1 MLTVYG
7 LKNCDTC
14 RKARKWLDA
23 KKITHR
29 FIDVRDDGVA
39 PAMITTWVR
48 ELGLDAVVN
57 RRSTTWRE
65 LPVSERETLTSSN
78 AARFLVAHPTLIKRP
93 VFDNNGK
100 LAIGFTDATKKALG
114 G

>member
-1 MLTVYG
+1 LITLYG

-23 KKITHR
+23 QQIAHR
-29 FIDVRDDGVA
+29 FVDVRDDGVA
-39 PAMITTWVR
+39 PNTIATWIGG
-48 ELGLDAVVN
+48 LGLDAVVN

-65 LPVSERETLTSSN
+65 LPTEERETLTSSN

-100 LAIGFTDATKKALG
+100 LAIGFSDATKATLSA
-114 G
+114 

>member
-14 RKARKWLDA
+14 RKARKWLDG
-23 KKITHR
+23 KKIAYKVV
-29 FIDVRDDGVA
+29 DVRDDGVA
-39 PAMITTWVR
+39 PTTIATWVGG
-48 ELGLDAVVN
+48 LGLDAVVN

-65 LPVSERETLTSSN
+65 LPAAERETLTSSN

-100 LAIGFTDATKKALG
+100 LAIGFNDTTKAALDG
-114 G
+114 

>member
-23 KKITHR
+23 KKIAYR
-29 FIDVRDDGVA
+29 FVDVRDDGVA
-39 PAMITTWVR
+39 PNTIATWIAG
-48 ELGLDAVVN
+48 LGLDAVVN

-65 LPVSERETLTSSN
+65 LPTGEREMLTSSN
-78 AARFLVAHPTLIKRP
+78 AARFLIAHPTLIKRP
-93 VFDNNGK
+93 VFDNGGK
-100 LAIGFTDATKKALG
+100 LAIGFSDATRAALDS
-114 G
+114 